1 LTERSGGR
9 ATRLPLC
16 FFGWRIAVLP
26 ITVGIMTMST
36 PTALSPAPAVSY
48 RGFIFAFSAYL
59 LWGFL
64 PFYMKAV
71 AHISPY
77 EVVAHRVLWSVPITA
92 AILAAQGGVSSFLAV
107 FRRPRMLAM
116 GFLTA
121 SLISVNWAIY
131 VWAIGSGRALES
143 ALGYFINPLVNV
155 ALGTIFL
162 GERLSR
168 AQMFAV
174 ALAVF
179 GVGLMT
185 VESGGLPWVSL
196 ALALS
201 FGVYGYLKK
210 TLPIGPTEGF
220 LLEVVLISPIALGFI
235 VYLTMS
241 DSGHFF
247 GTGALATG
255 KDTLLLAASGLVT
268 AVPLILFVFGAR
280 LLRYSTIGV
289 MQYIAPT
296 MIFLTAVFVFHEP
309 FSLGKLVAFMFIW
322 AALVVYTITA
332 FSGRKG

>member
-1 LTERSGGR
+1 MTTAQAAAPVGPGR
-9 ATRLPLC
+9 
-16 FFGWRIAVLP
+16 
-26 ITVGIMTMST
+26 
-36 PTALSPAPAVSY
+36 Y
-48 RGFIFAFSAYL
+48 RGFAFAFSAYL

-92 AILAAQGGVSSFLAV
+92 AILAAQGGFASFLAV
-107 FRRPRMLAM
+107 LRQPRMLAM
-116 GFLTA
+116 GFVTA

-131 VWAIGSGRALES
+131 VWAIGSGRTLES

-155 ALGTIFL
+155 ALGTVFL

-168 AQMFAV
+168 TQMFAV
-174 ALAVF
+174 ALAIF
-179 GVGLMT
+179 GVALMT

-196 ALALS
+196 ALALT

-210 TLPIGPTEGF
+210 TLPIGPTQGF
-220 LLEVVLISPIALGFI
+220 LLEVVLITPPALLYIGW
-235 VYLTMS
+235 LTAS
-241 DSGHFF
+241 DSGHFV
-247 GTGALATG
+247 GTGLAATG
-255 KDTLLLAASGLVT
+255 YDTLLLAAAGLIT

-280 LLRYSTIGV
+280 LLRYSTIGL

-296 MIFLTAVFVFHEP
+296 IVFLIAVFVFHEP
-309 FSLGKLVAFMFIW
+309 FSVGKLIAFMFIW
-322 AALVVYTITA
+322 AALVVYTATV

>member
-1 LTERSGGR
+1 
-9 ATRLPLC
+9 
-16 FFGWRIAVLP
+16 
-26 ITVGIMTMST
+26 MTMT
-36 PTALSPAPAVSY
+36 IAQAAAPVGPGRY
-48 RGFIFAFSAYL
+48 RGFAFAFVAYL

-77 EVVAHRVLWSVPITA
+77 EVVAHRVLWSVPITM
-92 AILAAQGGVSSFLAV
+92 AIVVAQGDFTGFLKV
-107 FRRPRMLAM
+107 FRHPRTLAM

-162 GERLSR
+162 GERLNR

-174 ALAVF
+174 ALAIF

-196 ALALS
+196 ALALT

-210 TLPIGPTEGF
+210 TLPIGPTHGF
-220 LLEVVLISPIALGFI
+220 LLEVVLISPLALAYIGW
-235 VYLTMS
+235 LTATG
-241 DSGHFF
+241 SGHFA
-247 GTGALATG
+247 GTGATTTG
-255 KDTLLLAASGLVT
+255 SDTLLLAASGLVT
-268 AVPLILFVFGAR
+268 AVPLILFVYGAR
-280 LLRYSTIGV
+280 LLRYSTIGL
-289 MQYIAPT
+289 MQYIAPS
-296 MIFLTAVFVFHEP
+296 MVFLIAVFIFHEP
-309 FSLGKLVAFMFIW
+309 FSGGKLIAFMFIW
-322 AALVVYTITA
+322 AALVVYTATM
-332 FSGRKG
+332 FSGRKA

>member
-1 LTERSGGR
+1 
-9 ATRLPLC
+9 
-16 FFGWRIAVLP
+16 
-26 ITVGIMTMST
+26 MST
-36 PTALSPAPAVSY
+36 LTPAAPASPGGY
-48 RGFIFAFSAYL
+48 RGFVFAFSAYL

-77 EVVAHRVLWSVPITA
+77 EVVAHRVIWSVPIA
-92 AILAAQGGVSSFLAV
+92 GMILWAQGGLRSFLAA
-107 FRRPRMLAM
+107 FHSPRMLGM
-116 GFLTA
+116 GFVTA
-121 SLISVNWAIY
+121 SLIAVNWAIY
-131 VWAIGSGRALES
+131 VWAIGTGRALES

-155 ALGTIFL
+155 ALGTVFL

-168 AQMFAV
+168 AQMAAV
-174 ALAVF
+174 ALAMF

-196 ALALS
+196 ALALT

-210 TLPIGPTEGF
+210 TLPIGPTQGF
-220 LLEVVLISPIALGFI
+220 LLEVVLISPLALAYIAWLAATG
-235 VYLTMS
+235 
-241 DSGHFF
+241 SGHFY
-247 GTGALATG
+247 GTGAPATG
-255 KDTLLLAASGLVT
+255 SDTALLAASGLVT

-322 AALVVYTITA
+322 AALVVYTVTA
-332 FSGRKG
+332 FSGRRS

>member
-1 LTERSGGR
+1 
-9 ATRLPLC
+9 
-16 FFGWRIAVLP
+16 
-26 ITVGIMTMST
+26 MTS
-36 PTALSPAPAVSY
+36 AQAAAPAGLGRY
-48 RGFIFAFSAYL
+48 RGFAFAFSAYL

-92 AILAAQGGVSSFLAV
+92 AILLALGGFSSFLAV
-107 FRRPRMLAM
+107 FRQPRMLAM

-155 ALGTIFL
+155 ALGTLFL

-196 ALALS
+196 ALALT
-201 FGVYGYLKK
+201 FGIYGYLKK
-210 TLPIGPTEGF
+210 TLPIGPTQGF
-220 LLEVVLISPIALGFI
+220 LLEVVLISPLALAYIGW
-235 VYLTMS
+235 LAATG
-241 DSGHFF
+241 SGHFI
-247 GTGALATG
+247 GTGMVTTIS
-255 KDTLLLAASGLVT
+255 DTVLLAVSGLVT
-268 AVPLILFVFGAR
+268 AVPLILFVYGAR
-280 LLRYSTIGV
+280 LLRYSTIGL
-289 MQYIAPT
+289 MQYIAPS

-309 FSLGKLVAFMFIW
+309 FSAGKLVAFMFIW
-322 AALVVYTITA
+322 AALVVYTATM
-332 FSGRKG
+332 FSGRKA

>member
-1 LTERSGGR
+1 
-9 ATRLPLC
+9 
-16 FFGWRIAVLP
+16 
-26 ITVGIMTMST
+26 MTMTS
-36 PTALSPAPAVSY
+36 AQAAVPAGLGRY
-48 RGFIFAFSAYL
+48 RGFAFAFSAYL

-92 AILAAQGGVSSFLAV
+92 AIVVAQGGFGSFLTV
-107 FRRPRMLAM
+107 FWQPRTLAM

-168 AQMFAV
+168 AQVFAV

-201 FGVYGYLKK
+201 FGIYGYLKK
-210 TLPIGPTEGF
+210 TLPIGPTHGF
-220 LLEVVLISPIALGFI
+220 LLEVVLISPLALAYVGW
-235 VYLTMS
+235 LAATG
-241 DSGHFF
+241 SGHFM
-247 GTGALATG
+247 GTGEVTTAS
-255 KDTLLLAASGLVT
+255 DTLLLAASGLVT
-268 AVPLILFVFGAR
+268 AVPLILFVYGAR
-280 LLRYSTIGV
+280 LLRYSTIGL
-289 MQYIAPT
+289 MQYIAPS

-309 FSLGKLVAFMFIW
+309 FSVGKLVAFMFIW
-322 AALVVYTITA
+322 AALVVYTATM
-332 FSGRKG
+332 FSGRKA

>member
-1 LTERSGGR
+1 MTS
-9 ATRLPLC
+9 AQ
-16 FFGWRIAVLP
+16 AV
-26 ITVGIMTMST
+26 
-36 PTALSPAPAVSY
+36 APAGLGRY
-48 RGFIFAFSAYL
+48 RGFAFAFSAYL

-92 AILAAQGGVSSFLAV
+92 AIVLVQGGFGSFLRV
-107 FRRPRMLAM
+107 FRQPRTLAM

-168 AQMFAV
+168 AQVFAV

-210 TLPIGPTEGF
+210 TLPIGPTHGF
-220 LLEVVLISPIALGFI
+220 LLEVVLISPLALA
-235 VYLTMS
+235 YLGWLTVAG
-241 DSGHFF
+241 DGHFF
-247 GTGALATG
+247 GTGAVTTLS
-255 KDTLLLAASGLVT
+255 DTLLLAVSGLVT
-268 AVPLILFVFGAR
+268 AVPLILFVYGAR
-280 LLRYSTIGV
+280 LLRYSTIGL
-289 MQYIAPT
+289 MQYIAPS

-309 FSLGKLVAFMFIW
+309 FSVGKLIAFMFIW
-322 AALVVYTITA
+322 AALVVYTATI
-332 FSGRKG
+332 FSGRKA

>member
-1 LTERSGGR
+1 MT
-9 ATRLPLC
+9 
-16 FFGWRIAVLP
+16 
-26 ITVGIMTMST
+26 TVQ
-36 PTALSPAPAVSY
+36 AAPADSSRY
-48 RGFIFAFSAYL
+48 RGFTFAFIAYL

-92 AILAAQGGVSSFLAV
+92 AILAAQGGFGSFLAA
-107 FRRPRMLAM
+107 FKQPRTLGM
-116 GFLTA
+116 GFVTA

-162 GERLSR
+162 GERLNK

-174 ALAVF
+174 ALAIF

-210 TLPIGPTEGF
+210 TLPIGPTQGF
-220 LLEVVLISPIALGFI
+220 LLEVVLISPLALVFLGW
-235 VYLTMS
+235 LMS
-241 DSGHFF
+241 TGSGHFI
-247 GTGALATG
+247 GTGLATTTS
-255 KDTLLLAASGLVT
+255 DTVLLAASGLVT
-268 AVPLILFVFGAR
+268 AVPLILFVYGAR
-280 LLRYSTIGV
+280 LLRYSTIGL
-289 MQYIAPT
+289 MQYIAPS
-296 MIFLTAVFVFHEP
+296 MIFLTAVFIFHEP
-309 FSLGKLVAFMFIW
+309 FSVGKLIAFMFIW
-322 AALVVYTITA
+322 AALVVYTATM
-332 FSGRKG
+332 FSGRKA

>member
-1 LTERSGGR
+1 MTSAQAAVPAGLGR
-9 ATRLPLC
+9 
-16 FFGWRIAVLP
+16 
-26 ITVGIMTMST
+26 
-36 PTALSPAPAVSY
+36 Y
-48 RGFIFAFSAYL
+48 RGFAFAFSAYL

-77 EVVAHRVLWSVPITA
+77 EVVAHRVLWSVPITV
-92 AILAAQGGVSSFLAV
+92 AIVVAQGGFGSFLTV
-107 FRRPRMLAM
+107 FRQPRTLAM

-168 AQMFAV
+168 AQVFAV

-201 FGVYGYLKK
+201 FGIYGYLKK
-210 TLPIGPTEGF
+210 TLPIGPTHGF
-220 LLEVVLISPIALGFI
+220 LLEVVLISPLALAYVGW
-235 VYLTMS
+235 LAATG
-241 DSGHFF
+241 SGHFM
-247 GTGALATG
+247 GTGEVTTAS
-255 KDTLLLAASGLVT
+255 DTLLLAASGLVT
-268 AVPLILFVFGAR
+268 AVPLILFVYGAR
-280 LLRYSTIGV
+280 LLRYSTIGL
-289 MQYIAPT
+289 MQYIAPS

-309 FSLGKLVAFMFIW
+309 FSVGKLVAFMFIW
-322 AALVVYTITA
+322 AALVVYTATM
-332 FSGRKG
+332 FSGRKA

>member
-1 LTERSGGR
+1 
-9 ATRLPLC
+9 
-16 FFGWRIAVLP
+16 
-26 ITVGIMTMST
+26 MTMTS
-36 PTALSPAPAVSY
+36 AQAEAPAGSGRY
-48 RGFIFAFSAYL
+48 RGFAFAFLAYL

-92 AILAAQGGVSSFLAV
+92 AILAAQGGFSSFLGV
-107 FRRPRMLAM
+107 FRQPRMLVM

-174 ALAVF
+174 GLAVF

-196 ALALS
+196 ALALT

-210 TLPIGPTEGF
+210 TLPIGPTQGF
-220 LLEVVLISPIALGFI
+220 LLEVVLISPPAL
-235 VYLTMS
+235 VYIGWLAATGG
-241 DSGHFF
+241 GHFA
-247 GTGALATG
+247 GTGIAATG
-255 KDTLLLAASGLVT
+255 SDTLLLAAAGLVT

-280 LLRYSTIGV
+280 LLRYSTIGL

-309 FSLGKLVAFMFIW
+309 FSAGKLVAFLFIW
-322 AALVVYTITA
+322 AALVVYTATM
-332 FSGRKG
+332 FSGRKA

>member
-1 LTERSGGR
+1 
-9 ATRLPLC
+9 
-16 FFGWRIAVLP
+16 
-26 ITVGIMTMST
+26 MST
-36 PTALSPAPAVSY
+36 VNAAVPASPGRY
-48 RGFIFAFSAYL
+48 RGFAFAFSAYL
-59 LWGFL
+59 MWGFL

-77 EVVAHRVLWSVPITA
+77 EVVAHRVLWSVPIA
-92 AILAAQGGVSSFLAV
+92 GLILWAQGGLGNFYAA
-107 FRRPRMLAM
+107 FRSPRTLAM

-121 SLISVNWAIY
+121 SLIAVNWAIY
-131 VWAIGSGRALES
+131 VWAIGTGRALES

-168 AQMFAV
+168 AQVFAV
-174 ALAVF
+174 SLAVF

-185 VESGGLPWVSL
+185 YESGGLPWVSL

-220 LLEVVLISPIALGFI
+220 LLEVVLISPLALVFVG
-235 VYLTMS
+235 YLAAGGA
-241 DSGHFF
+241 GHFF
-247 GTGALATG
+247 GTGAAATG
-255 KDTLLLAASGLVT
+255 FDTIMLAASGLVT

-280 LLRYSTIGV
+280 LLRYSTIGL
-289 MQYIAPT
+289 MQYIAPS
-296 MIFLTAVFVFHEP
+296 MIFLTAVFVFREP

-322 AALVVYTITA
+322 AALVVYTATI
-332 FSGRKG
+332 FSGRKR

>member
-1 LTERSGGR
+1 MTTTQ
-9 ATRLPLC
+9 AT
-16 FFGWRIAVLP
+16 
-26 ITVGIMTMST
+26 
-36 PTALSPAPAVSY
+36 APVAPGHY
-48 RGFIFAFSAYL
+48 RGFAFAFTAYL

-92 AILAAQGGVSSFLAV
+92 AIVVAQGGFSSFLTV
-107 FRRPRMLAM
+107 FRQPRTLAM
-116 GFLTA
+116 ALLTA

-162 GERLSR
+162 GERLNR

-174 ALAVF
+174 ALAIF

-210 TLPIGPTEGF
+210 TLPIGPTHGF
-220 LLEVVLISPIALGFI
+220 LLEVVLISPLALAYIGW
-235 VYLTMS
+235 LAATG
-241 DSGHFF
+241 SGHFA
-247 GTGALATG
+247 GTGATTTG
-255 KDTLLLAASGLVT
+255 SDTLLLAASGLVT
-268 AVPLILFVFGAR
+268 AVPLILFVYGAR
-280 LLRYSTIGV
+280 LLRYSTIGL
-289 MQYIAPT
+289 MQYIAPS
-296 MIFLTAVFVFHEP
+296 MIFITAVFVFHEP
-309 FSLGKLVAFMFIW
+309 FSAGKLVAFMFIW
-322 AALVVYTITA
+322 AALVVYTATM
-332 FSGRKG
+332 FSGRKA

>member
-1 LTERSGGR
+1 L
-9 ATRLPLC
+9 L
-16 FFGWRIAVLP
+16 FGWRIAVLP

-36 PTALSPAPAVSY
+36 PTALSPAPAASY
-48 RGFIFAFSAYL
+48 RGFVFAFSAYL

-92 AILAAQGGVSSFLAV
+92 AILAAQGGIGSFLAV
-107 FRRPRMLAM
+107 FKRPRMLVM
-116 GFLTA
+116 GFVTA

-168 AQMFAV
+168 PQMFAV

-196 ALALS
+196 ALACS

-235 VYLTMS
+235 VYLTMNG
-241 DSGHFF
+241 SGHFF

-280 LLRYSTIGV
+280 MLRYSTIGV

-309 FSLGKLVAFMFIW
+309 FSFGRLVAFLFIW
-322 AALVVYTITA
+322 AALAVYTVTA

>member
-1 LTERSGGR
+1 MTSAQAAPSAGLGR
-9 ATRLPLC
+9 
-16 FFGWRIAVLP
+16 
-26 ITVGIMTMST
+26 
-36 PTALSPAPAVSY
+36 Y
-48 RGFIFAFSAYL
+48 RGFAFAFSAYL

-92 AILAAQGGVSSFLAV
+92 AILLAV
-107 FRRPRMLAM
+107 GGFGSFFAAFRQPRTLAM

-155 ALGTIFL
+155 ALGMIFL

-168 AQMFAV
+168 AQIFAV

-210 TLPIGPTEGF
+210 TLPIGPTQGF
-220 LLEVVLISPIALGFI
+220 LLEVVLISPLALAYIGW
-235 VYLTMS
+235 LAATGN
-241 DSGHFF
+241 GHFM
-247 GTGALATG
+247 GTGTVTTVS
-255 KDTLLLAASGLVT
+255 DTLLLAASGLVT
-268 AVPLILFVFGAR
+268 AVPLILFVYGAR
-280 LLRYSTIGV
+280 LLRYSTIGL
-289 MQYIAPT
+289 MQYIAPS

-322 AALVVYTITA
+322 AALVVYTATM
-332 FSGRKG
+332 FSGRKA

>member
-1 LTERSGGR
+1 MTSAQAAVPAGFGR
-9 ATRLPLC
+9 
-16 FFGWRIAVLP
+16 
-26 ITVGIMTMST
+26 
-36 PTALSPAPAVSY
+36 Y
-48 RGFIFAFSAYL
+48 RGFAFAFSAYL

-92 AILAAQGGVSSFLAV
+92 AIVVAQGGFGSFLTV
-107 FRRPRMLAM
+107 FRQPRTLAM

-168 AQMFAV
+168 AQVFAV

-210 TLPIGPTEGF
+210 TLPIGPTHGF
-220 LLEVVLISPIALGFI
+220 LLEVVLISPLALAYIGW
-235 VYLTMS
+235 LAATG
-241 DSGHFF
+241 SGHFM
-247 GTGALATG
+247 GTGKVTTAS
-255 KDTLLLAASGLVT
+255 DTLLLAASGLVT
-268 AVPLILFVFGAR
+268 AVPLILFVYGAR
-280 LLRYSTIGV
+280 LLRYSTIGL
-289 MQYIAPT
+289 MQYIAPS

-309 FSLGKLVAFMFIW
+309 FSIGKLVAFMFIW
-322 AALVVYTITA
+322 AALVVYTATM
-332 FSGRKG
+332 FSGRRG

>member
-1 LTERSGGR
+1 
-9 ATRLPLC
+9 
-16 FFGWRIAVLP
+16 
-26 ITVGIMTMST
+26 MT
-36 PTALSPAPAVSY
+36 TAQAAAPAGPGRY
-48 RGFIFAFSAYL
+48 RGFAFAFSAYL

-92 AILAAQGGVSSFLAV
+92 AILIVLGGSSGFLTV
-107 FRRPRMLAM
+107 FRQPRTLAM

-162 GERLSR
+162 GERLTR
-168 AQMFAV
+168 AQVFAV

-220 LLEVVLISPIALGFI
+220 LLEVVLISPLAMIYIGWLAFMG
-235 VYLTMS
+235 T
-241 DSGHFF
+241 GHFA
-247 GTGALATG
+247 GTGAVTTSS
-255 KDTLLLAASGLVT
+255 DTLLLAASGLVT
-268 AVPLILFVFGAR
+268 AVPLILFVYGAR
-280 LLRYSTIGV
+280 LLRYSTIGL
-289 MQYIAPT
+289 MQYMAPS

-309 FSLGKLVAFMFIW
+309 FSVGKLIAFMFIW
-322 AALVVYTITA
+322 AALIVYTATM
-332 FSGRKG
+332 FTGRKA

>member
-1 LTERSGGR
+1 MT
-9 ATRLPLC
+9 
-16 FFGWRIAVLP
+16 
-26 ITVGIMTMST
+26 TVQ
-36 PTALSPAPAVSY
+36 AAPADSSRY
-48 RGFIFAFSAYL
+48 RGFAFAFTAYL

-92 AILAAQGGVSSFLAV
+92 AILAAQGGFGSFLAV
-107 FRRPRMLAM
+107 FRQPRTLVM
-116 GFLTA
+116 GFVTA

-162 GERLSR
+162 GERLNK

-174 ALAVF
+174 ALAIL

-201 FGVYGYLKK
+201 FGIYGYLKK
-210 TLPIGPTEGF
+210 TLPIGPTQGF
-220 LLEVVLISPIALGFI
+220 LLEVVLISPLALVFLGW
-235 VYLTMS
+235 LMATGN
-241 DSGHFF
+241 GHFV
-247 GTGALATG
+247 GTGVETTVS
-255 KDTLLLAASGLVT
+255 DTILLAASGLVT

-280 LLRYSTIGV
+280 LLRYSTIGL
-289 MQYIAPT
+289 MQYIAPS
-296 MIFLTAVFVFHEP
+296 MIFITAVFVFHEP
-309 FSLGKLVAFMFIW
+309 FSTGKLIAFMFIW
-322 AALVVYTITA
+322 AALVVYTATM
-332 FSGRKG
+332 FSGRKS

>member
-1 LTERSGGR
+1 MTTVQAAAPVGPGR
-9 ATRLPLC
+9 
-16 FFGWRIAVLP
+16 
-26 ITVGIMTMST
+26 
-36 PTALSPAPAVSY
+36 Y
-48 RGFIFAFSAYL
+48 RGFAFAFVAYL

-77 EVVAHRVLWSVPITA
+77 EVVAHRVLWSVPITM
-92 AILAAQGGVSSFLAV
+92 AIVVAQGDFTGFLTV
-107 FRRPRMLAM
+107 FRHPRTLAM

-162 GERLSR
+162 GERLNR

-201 FGVYGYLKK
+201 FGIYGYLKK
-210 TLPIGPTEGF
+210 TLPIGPTHGF
-220 LLEVVLISPIALGFI
+220 LLEVVLISPLALAYI
-235 VYLTMS
+235 SWLTATG
-241 DSGHFF
+241 SGHFA
-247 GTGALATG
+247 GTGATTTG
-255 KDTLLLAASGLVT
+255 SDTLLLAASGLVT
-268 AVPLILFVFGAR
+268 AVPLILFVYGAR
-280 LLRYSTIGV
+280 LLRYSTIGL
-289 MQYIAPT
+289 MQYIAPS
-296 MIFLTAVFVFHEP
+296 MVFLIAVFIFHEP
-309 FSLGKLVAFMFIW
+309 FSGGKLIAFMFIW
-322 AALVVYTITA
+322 AALVVYTATM
-332 FSGRKG
+332 FSSRKA

>member
-1 LTERSGGR
+1 MTTAQAAVPAGPGR
-9 ATRLPLC
+9 
-16 FFGWRIAVLP
+16 
-26 ITVGIMTMST
+26 
-36 PTALSPAPAVSY
+36 Y
-48 RGFIFAFSAYL
+48 RGFAFAFTAYL

-92 AILAAQGGVSSFLAV
+92 AILAAQGGFGSFLAV
-107 FRRPRMLAM
+107 FKQPRMIAM

-168 AQMFAV
+168 VQMFAV
-174 ALAVF
+174 ALAIF

-185 VESGGLPWVSL
+185 VENSGLPWVSL

-201 FGVYGYLKK
+201 FGIYGYLKK
-210 TLPIGPTEGF
+210 TLPIGPTQGF
-220 LLEVVLISPIALGFI
+220 LLEVVLISPLAL
-235 VYLTMS
+235 VYIGWLAATG
-241 DSGHFF
+241 SGHFA
-247 GTGALATG
+247 GTGATTTG
-255 KDTLLLAASGLVT
+255 SDTLLLAASGLVT

-280 LLRYSTIGV
+280 LLRYSTIGL
-289 MQYIAPT
+289 MQYIAPS

-309 FSLGKLVAFMFIW
+309 FSTGKLVAFMFIW
-322 AALVVYTITA
+322 AALVVYTATM
-332 FSGRKG
+332 FSGRKP

>member
-1 LTERSGGR
+1 
-9 ATRLPLC
+9 
-16 FFGWRIAVLP
+16 
-26 ITVGIMTMST
+26 MTMTSAQ
-36 PTALSPAPAVSY
+36 PAAPAGLGRY
-48 RGFIFAFSAYL
+48 RGFAFAFSAYL

-92 AILAAQGGVSSFLAV
+92 AILLALGGFSSFLAV
-107 FRRPRMLAM
+107 FRQPRTLAM

-168 AQMFAV
+168 AQVFAV

-196 ALALS
+196 ALALT
-201 FGVYGYLKK
+201 FGIYGYLKK
-210 TLPIGPTEGF
+210 TLPIGPTQGF
-220 LLEVVLISPIALGFI
+220 LLEVVLISPPALAYIGW
-235 VYLTMS
+235 LAATG
-241 DSGHFF
+241 SGHFY
-247 GTGALATG
+247 GTGTVTTVS
-255 KDTLLLAASGLVT
+255 DTLLLAASGLVT
-268 AVPLILFVFGAR
+268 AVPLILFVYGAR
-280 LLRYSTIGV
+280 LLRYSTIGL
-289 MQYIAPT
+289 MQYIAPS

-322 AALVVYTITA
+322 AALVVYTATM
-332 FSGRKG
+332 FSGRKA